1 MAVKSATNGFVWKT
15 MERYGVL
22 GIQFVLQLVLA
33 RILEPEVYGVVAIV
47 LMFISFSN
55 VFIQKGFNIALVQ
68 RKQVDDND
76 VSSVF
81 WFSLIIAS
89 FFYSVIFLFAPLIAG
104 FFNEQSL
111 TGLLRVMSLSLFPGV
126 YSSIQEAILRRNINF
141 KVVFFASILSVG
153 ISGGVAIWLA
163 YKGFGVWTLAV
174 QQLLYSI
181 LVVLLQYYQ
190 CRWQPKLYFSIQR
203 IRYFWTFGWKVLITS
218 LVDEIFVELRT
229 LVIGKFY
236 AKTDLSFYNR
246 GRQFPNLLINS
257 INGSLQSV
265 LLPRF
270 SSIQD
275 DKKSMGELLQKCV
288 STTYFVLLPLLVLLG
303 CTAEQFVPLIL
314 TRKWM
319 PCVPFLQ
326 LFCVYYACYPI
337 CTSCAQV
344 LLAKGR
350 SDIVMKVEITRKI
363 LDITVLIISFSFGA
377 YYIALGAVAVEVL
390 SVPLYVLPVLKQVDY
405 SFKSQIVELFPVFMF
420 SSVIAVI
427 SLSLA
432 KLNIPL
438 FLILMLQCGIS
449 ITFYICLCWIF
460 KCKAQ
465 QYFIEYFRQVVHFKN
480 RK

>member
-1 MAVKSATNGFVWKT
+1 MAVKSATNGFIWKT
-15 MERYGVL
+15 MEQYGVL

-89 FFYSVIFLFAPLIAG
+89 FFYSVIFIFAPHIAV

-141 KVVFFASILSVG
+141 KVVFFAGIFSVG
-153 ISGGVAIWLA
+153 ISGGIAIWLA

-203 IRYFWTFGWKVLITS
+203 IRYFWSFGWKVLVTN
-218 LVDEIFVELRT
+218 LVDEVFVELRT

-236 AKTDLSFYNR
+236 AKTNLSFYNR
-246 GRQFPNLLINS
+246 GRQFPNLFINS

-270 SSIQD
+270 ATIQD

-288 STTYFVLLPLLVLLG
+288 STTYYIILPILVLLG

-314 TRKWM
+314 TEKWM

-344 LLAKGR
+344 ILAKGR
-350 SDIVMKVEITRKI
+350 SEIVMKVEITRKI
-363 LDITVLIISFSFGA
+363 LDITIIVISFSFGA

-390 SVPLYVLPVLKQVDY
+390 SVPLYVLPALKQVDY
-405 SFKSQIVELFPVFMF
+405 SLKSQFVDLLPVIIF
-420 SSVIAVI
+420 SFIIAVI
-427 SLSLA
+427 SICLA
-432 KLNIPL
+432 RLNMPL
-438 FLILMLQCGIS
+438 LVILLLQYGSS
-449 ITFYICLCWIF
+449 ITIYLCLCWIF
-460 KCKAQ
+460 KCRAQ
-465 QYFIEYFRQVVHFKN
+465 QYFMEYFRQIVHLKN
-480 RK
+480 

>member
-1 MAVKSATNGFVWKT
+1 MAIKSATNGFIWKT
-15 MERYGVL
+15 MEQYGVL

-47 LMFISFSN
+47 LMFIAFSN

-68 RKQVDDND
+68 RKNVDDND

-81 WFSLIIAS
+81 WFSLIIAL
-89 FFYSVIFLFAPLIAG
+89 FFYSIIFVFAPHIAE

-141 KVVFFASILSVG
+141 KVIFFASILSVG
-153 ISGGVAIWLA
+153 ISGGIAIWLA

-190 CRWQPKLYFSIQR
+190 CKWIPRLFFSIQR
-203 IRYFWTFGWKVLITS
+203 IRYFWSFGWKVLITS

-229 LVIGKFY
+229 FVIGKLY

-270 SSIQD
+270 AAIQD
-275 DKKSMGELLQKCV
+275 DKRSMGELLQKCV
-288 STTYFVLLPLLVLLG
+288 STTYYVLLPLLVLLG
-303 CTAEQFVPLIL
+303 CTAKQFVPLLL
-314 TRKWM
+314 TDKWL

-337 CTSCAQV
+337 CTSCIQV
-344 LLAKGR
+344 ILAKGR
-350 SDIVMKVEITRKI
+350 SDIVVKVEIIRKI
-363 LDITVLIISFSFGA
+363 LDITVLIISYSHGA
-377 YYIALGAVAVEVL
+377 YYIALGAVVVELL
-390 SVPLYVLPVLKQVDY
+390 SVPLYVLPAIKQVDY
-405 SFKSQIVELFPVFMF
+405 SLKSQLGDLLPIFVF
-420 SSVIAVI
+420 SLIIAF
-427 SLSLA
+427 LSIYIA
-432 KLNIPL
+432 KLNMSV
-438 FLILMLQCGIS
+438 FLILSLQYITS
-449 ITFYICLCWIF
+449 ITIFICLCWIF
-460 KCKAQ
+460 RCQAQ
-465 QYFIEYFRQVVHFKN
+465 QYFMEYLRQIVHYK
-480 RK
+480 KS